1 MSVVEGG
8 PNPAGIIAR
17 AQGILLKP
25 NEEWDKIAAE
35 PATIQSLFVGYA
47 AILAALP
54 ALTGLLGGLIFMHNI
69 FAGLATALVG
79 YALGLGAV
87 FALGYI
93 ADALAPSFGAEK
105 NLIQA
110 MKLVVYSWT
119 ATGVA
124 GILSFIPVLGGLIS
138 LVGFGYG
145 CYLLYLGVPKVMK
158 APADKA
164 VTYTVV
170 IIVAGIVLYA
180 CIVGITAAVLGM
192 VAAASIASAVAAAA
206 AAS

>member
-119 ATGVA
+119 ATWVA

>member
-119 ATGVA
+119 ATWVA
-124 GILSFIPVLGGLIS
+124 GILSFIPVLGSLIS

>member
-17 AQGILLKP
+17 VQGILLKP

-54 ALTGLLGGLIFMHNI
+54 ALAGFLGGFIFVHNI
-69 FAGLATALVG
+69 FVGLSTALLG
-79 YALGLGAV
+79 YALGLAAV

-110 MKLVVYSWT
+110 MKLIIYSWT
-119 ATGVA
+119 ATWVA
-124 GILSFIPVLGGLIS
+124 GILSFIPILGGIIG
-138 LVGFGYG
+138 LVGLGYG
-145 CYLLYLGVPKVMK
+145 FYLLYLGVPKVMK

-180 CIVGITAAVLGM
+180 CIAGITAAVLGM
-192 VAAASIASAVAAAA
+192 VAAATIAGAVAAAA
-206 AAS
+206 AAT